1 MLSKYIYCT
10 RHQYKHYRPDPEAW
24 NHVIHADCVALI
36 NQSLWS
42 FRISHW
48 TFSRIPITAENFGIS
63 VFVNIC
69 LAVFSFYLFLFSKHF
84 FILSCPEYRLCS
96 FSFLGPHGV
105 GVPLFSRLSLFHF
118 ALANAP
124 LSSLWIFPVFCLWPW
139 LSVYL
144 SFPHLP
150 TLCPP
155 RTHNHTN
162 SNLKKQWQRIKR

>member
-1 MLSKYIYCT
+1 M
-10 RHQYKHYRPDPEAW
+10 
-24 NHVIHADCVALI
+24 
-36 NQSLWS
+36 
-42 FRISHW
+42 
-48 TFSRIPITAENFGIS
+48 
-63 VFVNIC
+63 NIC
-69 LAVFSFYLFLFSKHF
+69 LAVFSFYILLFSKHF
-84 FILSCPEYRLCS
+84 FTLSCPEYRLCS

-155 RTHNHTN
+155 RTHNHTQTHQFKPQKAMTKD
-162 SNLKKQWQRIKR
+162 KKVETDVNENDERNCWWTERRKTSQRNNHRTSQHNTERLNKI